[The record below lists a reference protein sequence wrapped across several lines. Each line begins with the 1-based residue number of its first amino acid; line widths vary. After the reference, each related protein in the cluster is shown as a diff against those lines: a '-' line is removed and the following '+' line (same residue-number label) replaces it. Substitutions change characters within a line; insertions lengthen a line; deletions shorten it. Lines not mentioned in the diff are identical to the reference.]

1 MMKLM
6 RNMDACR
13 IACPILDDAQIEA
26 YLSRG
31 DVPNGAAYI
40 EVPPTKIVRQRG
52 FWLRPH
58 HRMHHTAALFLIS
71 TDVYAM
77 NEDDHAERRD
87 QIYCYR
93 SVQANTAYLGR
104 VETLDCRHKSLSPLI
119 EGLHDALDVQ
129 ACSLVYVGRVIAAI

>member
-1 MMKLM
+1 MHVRL
-6 RNMDACR
+6 NINACR
-13 IACPILDDAQIEA
+13 AACPILDDEQIEA

-31 DVPNGAAYI
+31 DVPIGAAYI
-40 EVPPTKIVRQRG
+40 EVPPTKVVRKRG

-58 HRMHHTAALFLIS
+58 HRMHHAAPLILIS

-93 SVQANTAYLGR
+93 SSGTDTAYLGR
-104 VETLDCRHKSLSPLI
+104 VELDERGRRTLTPLMY
-119 EGLHDALDVQ
+119 GLHDPFEVEAAGLT
-129 ACSLVYVGRVIAAI
+129 YVGRVISAL

>member
-1 MMKLM
+1 MLLM

-13 IACPILDDAQIEA
+13 TACPILDDEQIEA

-31 DVPNGAAYI
+31 DVPTGAAYI
-40 EVPPTKIVRQRG
+40 EVPPTKVVRQRG

-93 SVQANTAYLGR
+93 SPEADTAYLGR
-104 VETLDCRHKSLSPLI
+104 VELDDRGRRILTPLMY
-119 EGLHDALDVQ
+119 GLHNSFDIEVVGLA
-129 ACSLVYVGRVIAAI
+129 YIGRVISAI